1 MIKNKNFY
9 RWGTN
14 LFTQLNMNLFS
25 CFERCS
31 ALSFRQDRGDVALP
45 EVTESSVLLTCRGEQ
60 HAWNQEDHQHDGNH
74 ASLCCC
80 PLAAPGAEAGGRTAQ
95 LHSVRED
102 PSSDCNP
109 HAPPPTDTHTLA
121 HFPCC
126 HRSYAERCFRWGGD
140 NCQVWKS
147 HLSWHH
153 HAYYNMSFPVSV
165 RGGFILTS

>member
-1 MIKNKNFY
+1 
-9 RWGTN
+9 
-14 LFTQLNMNLFS
+14 MNLSS

-109 HAPPPTDTHTLA
+109 HAPPPTDTHTHLHTCTA
-121 HFPCC
+121 AIVPMQRDASGEAVTTVRFENLTFPDITTPITIRHF
-126 HRSYAERCFRWGGD
+126 
-140 NCQVWKS
+140 
-147 HLSWHH
+147 LSVLGE
-153 HAYYNMSFPVSV
+153 ALSSPVSD
-165 RGGFILTS
+165 GS